1 MKIEPEDH
9 VIVVL
14 PTYKTESSTT
24 TPPKSGRRTKIVD
37 YKEIP
42 PEPMNDDELTAV
54 NYIKMYYQSSQ
65 HERDGKRDLAFKK
78 KTEEDSCSQEDD
90 KDKGMLCTE
99 SKADSATK
107 SSKKVLLAAESI
119 QLAKTDE
126 STKNVKKK
134 RISSP
139 KIDSGDSWV
148 GATRIW
154 IFVHANS
161 FYRTSLTRKS

>member
-99 SKADSATK
+99 SKVDSATK
-107 SSKKVLLAAESI
+107 SSKKVLLAARVCSTRQNRWI
-119 QLAKTDE
+119 DE
-126 STKNVKKK
+126 EC
-134 RISSP
+134 
-139 KIDSGDSWV
+139 
-148 GATRIW
+148 
-154 IFVHANS
+154 
-161 FYRTSLTRKS
+161 